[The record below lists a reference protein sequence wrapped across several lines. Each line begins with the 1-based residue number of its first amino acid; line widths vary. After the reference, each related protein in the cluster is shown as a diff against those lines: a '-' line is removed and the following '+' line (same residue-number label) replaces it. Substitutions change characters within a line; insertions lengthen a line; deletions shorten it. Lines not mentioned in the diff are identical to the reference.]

1 VDHLL
6 TFFYQP
12 VLTFKVM
19 QVNRIYTIFDLY
31 EKIENLKQG
40 EKIWVAFDELSTK
53 EFRYLDQ
60 TYFLDCV
67 PNNMLLFEF
76 DQNRK
81 AFDCINS
88 KIKVSI

>member
-1 VDHLL
+1 
-6 TFFYQP
+6 
-12 VLTFKVM
+12 M
-19 QVNRIYTIFDLY
+19 QSVRIYTVFDLY

-40 EKIWVAFDELSTK
+40 EKIRVAFDELCTQ

-60 TYFLDCV
+60 TYFLSCV
-67 PNNMLLFEF
+67 PNNMLLFKF

-81 AFDCINS
+81 AYDCINS

>member
-1 VDHLL
+1 
-6 TFFYQP
+6 
-12 VLTFKVM
+12 M
-19 QVNRIYTIFDLY
+19 NAIRIYTIFDLY

-40 EKIWVAFDELSTK
+40 EKIWVSFDELSTK
-53 EFRYLDQ
+53 EFKYLDQ
-60 TYFLDCV
+60 SYFIESV
-67 PNNMLLFEF
+67 PSKKMLFKF